1 MSVRIL
7 FVVAVLVILFPIA
20 VLLRPAQAAGDNPS
34 LIVVTHCKKAVL
46 FIGYMNKRVSLATPN
61 DLANNDV
68 MRDRFAEIASQARV
82 IPFPVEAVS
91 GIGCPTQI

>member
-1 MSVRIL
+1 MSLRIL
-7 FVVAVLVILFPIA
+7 FVVAVLVILLPFA
-20 VLLRPAQAAGDNPS
+20 VFLRPVEAAADHPS

-46 FIGYMNKRVSLATPN
+46 FIGYMDKRVSLATPN

-68 MRDRFAEIASQARV
+68 MRDRFAEIASKARV

-91 GIGCPTQI
+91 GIGCPTSI